1 MAEID
6 KALFSD
12 ELHKQ
17 TILIADDTELNRN
30 VLRDMLC
37 DEFNLILVKDGVE
50 ALDTIMSKKD
60 EIDLVLLDI
69 VMPRADGFEVLKA
82 MKRYRLLDSIP
93 VIMIT
98 VYNDDQ
104 FIEKAFSMGVTDY
117 ISRPFNSNV
126 VHKRVVNTIL
136 MYAKQKKLMR
146 LVQDQ
151 VYQRQKSNSI
161 MINMLSHI
169 VEFRNGESGLH
180 VIRINNIT
188 ELLCRKVVEKT
199 DRYRLT
205 EEEIFL
211 ICTASSMHDIGKIA
225 IPAEILNKPGKLTK
239 SEFDIMKTHT
249 MIGAQMLEN
258 IPFYQNEPL
267 IKTAYDICRWHHER
281 YDGGGYPD
289 GLVGD
294 EIPISAQIVSIADVY
309 DSLVSLRVYKPA
321 YAHEKA
327 MQMIYN
333 GESGVF
339 NPFLLECLS
348 EIADTLKNDLE
359 KMDVISQR
367 FDLKKML
374 DDALKKEI

>member
-1 MAEID
+1 MD
-6 KALFSD
+6 KELFS
-12 ELHKQ
+12 EGIIKQ
-17 TILIADDTELNRN
+17 KILIVDDTELNRN
-30 VLRDMLC
+30 VLCDMLS
-37 DEFNLILVKDGVE
+37 DEFEIYQARDGIE
-50 ALDTIMSKKD
+50 ALDIIMEKK
-60 EIDLVLLDI
+60 EDLDLILLDI

-82 MKRYRLLDSIP
+82 MNRYNLIDEIP

-104 FIEKAFSMGVTDY
+104 FIDRAFEMGVTDY
-117 ISRPFNSNV
+117 ISRPFNSKV

-136 MYAKQKKLMR
+136 MYAKQKKLMQ
-146 LVQDQ
+146 LVENQ
-151 VYQRQKSNSI
+151 VYERQKSNSI

-188 ELLCRKVVEKT
+188 ELLLRKVVEKT

-205 EEEIFL
+205 EEDIFL

-225 IPAEILNKPGKLTK
+225 IPIDILNKPGKL
-239 SEFDIMKTHT
+239 SDGEFEIMKTHAP
-249 MIGAQMLEN
+249 IGAQMIEN
-258 IPFYQNEPL
+258 IPFYKNEPL
-267 IKTAYDICRWHHER
+267 MRVAHDICRWHHER
-281 YDGGGYPD
+281 YDGLGYPD
-289 GLVGD
+289 GLKGD
-294 EIPISAQIVSIADVY
+294 DIPISAQIVSIADVY

-327 MQMIYN
+327 MQMIFN

-348 EIADTLKNDLE
+348 EISDALRDDLE

-367 FDLKKML
+367 FDLKKLL
-374 DDALKKEI
+374 DDALMNK